1 LTREQA
7 LGKLKIEWSC
17 DFDIARFARDD
28 RWAHP
33 AHREDAAGFV
43 GEIAS
48 EGARALQSF

>member
-17 DFDIARFARDD
+17 DFDIARFTGDD

-33 AHREDAAGFV
+33 AHCEDAAGFI

-48 EGARALQSF
+48 ERACALQGF